1 MMKMLDAL
9 TMWCN
14 ADIHIADLFK
24 TEGEGER
31 HARMNAPRAQA

>member
-1 MMKMLDAL
+1 MMKMLVAL
-9 TMWCN
+9 TMGCN
-14 ADIHIADLFK
+14 VDVHIADFFK